1 MGSRNFNPV
10 PYQADH
16 FGHKIH
22 LDQNEKLVMFGVTHV
37 IAVDGYSKSAVL
49 KYGMWDQMRVDHGKE
64 FFLCLYMQEKNEQYR
79 NRREYQPYCQ
89 TTSIKNHRVERL
101 WVEINNRLN
110 FPIKR
115 AIVQSVN
122 ENRIDL
128 DDDIVKYCVSSL
140 LLNLCRIGLK
150 TVVESWNAHPIPG
163 KGKPNELA
171 LLKAHTGDIPP
182 ELLPSG
188 GDAADSYMNDIGSNL
203 KLPRDFAP
211 NPFQTEDDMLECE
224 NTLTMRY
231 PNLQLLI
238 SACLNNNDKPLQDA
252 VEYIIQITKNILSR

>member
-1 MGSRNFNPV
+1 MEELLDHHCLIQQMILDGRTHQDISQHLTSLGIKHASARTISRFCSDNGITRRCGVDEGALNHIVAECVKHGSRNFNPV

-37 IAVDGYSKSAVL
+37 IAVDGYSVKIVRYTSMPV
-49 KYGMWDQMRVDHGKE
+49 KNNITIYEDVYR
-64 FFLCLYMQEKNEQYR
+64 KNEQYH

-115 AIVQSVN
+115 AIVQIVN
-122 ENRIDL
+122 NNRIDL

-163 KGKPNELA
+163 
-171 LLKAHTGDIPP
+171 I
-182 ELLPSG
+182 
-188 GDAADSYMNDIGSNL
+188 
-203 KLPRDFAP
+203 
-211 NPFQTEDDMLECE
+211 
-224 NTLTMRY
+224 
-231 PNLQLLI
+231 
-238 SACLNNNDKPLQDA
+238 
-252 VEYIIQITKNILSR
+252 